1 MELTTEQLQRVEHY
15 LNVKEITYIDI
26 RMEVLDHI
34 VSDIEAKTETE
45 TLDFETVFYN
55 VTDKWN
61 VHLKQSSSWIFGLA
75 NSAPKIV
82 LKKAKNN
89 FKNWFLITNS
99 LMILLSMGE
108 KELNLSFSEST
119 QVFLTNSLVIINI
132 ISSFILVF
140 LMTKNSKIKEKSSY
154 SFILKTQSLGF
165 FLGFVAIFFS
175 GIIEGVTPI
184 YSLTLTYIAVT
195 YIYSH
200 FLKKHKEA
208 IKKYKIL

>member
-1 MELTTEQLQRVEHY
+1 MELTTQQLQRVEHY
-15 LNVKEITYIDI
+15 LNVKDITYIDI
-26 RMEVLDHI
+26 RTEVFDHI
-34 VSDIEAKTETE
+34 VSDIETKIETE
-45 TLDFETVFYN
+45 KLDFETVFYN

-61 VHLKQSSSWIFGLA
+61 IHLKQTSSWLYGIA
-75 NSAPKIV
+75 YSAPKIV
-82 LKKAKNN
+82 MKKVNNN
-89 FKNWFLITNS
+89 FRKWFLISNS
-99 LMILLSMGE
+99 LMILLSMAE
-108 KELNLSFSEST
+108 KELNLSFSKNT

-140 LMTKNSKIKEKSSY
+140 LMTKNSKIKEKTSY

>member
-140 LMTKNSKIKEKSSY
+140 LMTKNSKIKEKTSY
-154 SFILKTQSLGF
+154 SFILKTQNLGVVLGF
-165 FLGFVAIFFS
+165 IAIIFS
-175 GIIEGVTPI
+175 GIIEGVTTT
-184 YSLTLTYIAVT
+184 YSFTLMYIAVT

-208 IKKYKIL
+208 IKKYKIS

>member
-1 MELTTEQLQRVEHY
+1 MELTTQQLQRVEHY
-15 LNVKEITYIDI
+15 LNVKDITYIDI
-26 RMEVLDHI
+26 RTEVFDHI
-34 VSDIEAKTETE
+34 VSDIETKIETE
-45 TLDFETVFYN
+45 KLDFETVFYS

-61 VHLKQSSSWIFGLA
+61 VHLKQTSSWLYGIA
-75 NSAPKIV
+75 YSAPKIV
-82 LKKAKNN
+82 MKKVNNN
-89 FKNWFLITNS
+89 FRKWYLITNS
-99 LMILLSMGE
+99 LMIILSMVE
-108 KELNLSFSEST
+108 SKLDLSVSENT

-140 LMTKNSKIKEKSSY
+140 LMTKNSKIKEKTSY

-175 GIIEGVTPI
+175 GIIGGVTPI